1 MSREKSPFEKTA
13 ALKIMGKK
21 ISAKKGTS
29 SNLLKCVFVP
39 SSTAHAIATDGHVA
53 AVLDLNQYEDFSKVD
68 VLRELAFYADM
79 QVLNY
84 LNGYALVTAE
94 KKEEFVMEYGLGL
107 DDPRSQELKEMEL
120 PYPNLL
126 GMLPPAESLQNVS
139 ATGATFRP
147 GEIGV
152 LDSVADAFGVL
163 PIGTETIANVLY
175 GAEAEG
181 CHIAV
186 LTGLMLVAYPLR
198 QNKHDI
204 EVVPSKAMIQS
215 YFAERSGTDE
225 REEREENTDMNNV

>member
-1 MSREKSPFEKTA
+1 MSKEKSPFEKTAA

-21 ISAKKGTS
+21 ISAKKGTG
-29 SNLLKCVFVP
+29 SNILKCVFVP
-39 SSTAHAIATDGHVA
+39 NRTAHAIATDGRVA
-53 AVLDLNQYEDFSKVD
+53 AVLDLNQYEDFSKIE
-68 VLRELAFYADM
+68 VLQELAFYADM

-84 LNGYALVTAE
+84 LNGRALVTAE

-107 DDPRSQELKEMEL
+107 DNPSYKELSETEL

-126 GMLPPAESLQNVS
+126 ATLPPAEALQNVS

-181 CHIAV
+181 GHIAT
-186 LTGLMLVAYPLR
+186 LSGLMLVACPLR

-204 EVVPSKAMIQS
+204 EVVPSKAVVQS
-215 YFAERSGTDE
+215 YFAECSETDKKYE
-225 REEREENTDMNNV
+225 DNEQS

>member
-1 MSREKSPFEKTA
+1 MSKEKTPFEKTAA

-29 SNLLKCVFVP
+29 SNILKCVFVP
-39 SSTAHAIATDGHVA
+39 NRTAHAIATDGHVA
-53 AVLDLNQYEDFSKVD
+53 AVLDLNQHDDFSKID
-68 VLRELAFYADM
+68 VLQELAFYADM

-84 LNGYALVTAE
+84 LNGRALVTAE

-107 DDPRSQELKEMEL
+107 DNPNYDKLEDTGL

-126 GMLPPAESLQNVS
+126 ATLPPAEALQNVS

-181 CHIAV
+181 GHIAT
-186 LTGLMLVAYPLR
+186 LTGLMLVAWPLR

-204 EVVPSKAMIQS
+204 EVVPSKAAIQS
-215 YFAERSGTDE
+215 YFAERSETDE
-225 REEREENTDMNNV
+225 KDEDNEQS

>member
-1 MSREKSPFEKTA
+1 MSKGKTPFEKTAA

-21 ISAKKGTS
+21 ISAKKGTG
-29 SNLLKCVFVP
+29 SNILKCVFVP
-39 SSTAHAIATDGHVA
+39 NRTAHAIATDGHVA

-68 VLRELAFYADM
+68 VLQELAFYADM

-84 LNGYALVTAE
+84 LNGRALVTAE

-107 DDPRSQELKEMEL
+107 DNPNYEKLEDTEL

-126 GMLPPAESLQNVS
+126 NTLPPAEDLQNVS

-163 PIGTETIANVLY
+163 PIGTGTIANVLY

-181 CHIAV
+181 GHIAT
-186 LTGLMLVAYPLR
+186 LNGLMLVAWPLR

-204 EVVPSKAMIQS
+204 EVVPSKAVIQS

-225 REEREENTDMNNV
+225 KDEDNEQS

>member
-1 MSREKSPFEKTA
+1 
-13 ALKIMGKK
+13 
-21 ISAKKGTS
+21 
-29 SNLLKCVFVP
+29 
-39 SSTAHAIATDGHVA
+39 
-53 AVLDLNQYEDFSKVD
+53 
-68 VLRELAFYADM
+68 M

-84 LNGYALVTAE
+84 LNGRALVTAE

-107 DDPRSQELKEMEL
+107 DNPNNKELSETEL

-126 GMLPPAESLQNVS
+126 ATLPPAEALQNVS

-181 CHIAV
+181 GHIAT
-186 LTGLMLVAYPLR
+186 LSGLLLVACPLR

-204 EVVPSKAMIQS
+204 EVVPSKATIQS
-215 YFAERSGTDE
+215 YFAECCGTDE
-225 REEREENTDMNNV
+225 KDEDNEQS

>member
-1 MSREKSPFEKTA
+1 MSRKKSPFEKTAA

-21 ISAKKGTS
+21 ISAKKGTD
-29 SNLLKCVFVP
+29 SNILKCVFVP
-39 SSTAHAIATDGHVA
+39 NRTAHAIATDGHVA
-53 AVLDLNQYEDFSKVD
+53 AVLDLNQYEDFSKID
-68 VLRELAFYADM
+68 TLGELAFYADM

-84 LNGYALVTAE
+84 LNGRALVTAE

-107 DDPRSQELKEMEL
+107 DNPSYKELSETEL

-126 GMLPPAESLQNVS
+126 ATLPPAEALQNVS

-163 PIGTETIANVLY
+163 PIGTETIANALY

-181 CHIAV
+181 GHIAT
-186 LTGLMLVAYPLR
+186 LSGLMLVAWPLR
-198 QNKHDI
+198 QNKDNI
-204 EVVPSKAMIQS
+204 AVVPSKAVIQS
-215 YFAERSGTDE
+215 YFAERSGDDE
-225 REEREENTDMNNV
+225 KDEDNEQS

>member
-1 MSREKSPFEKTA
+1 MSKEKSPFEKTAA

-21 ISAKKGTS
+21 ISAKKGTG
-29 SNLLKCVFVP
+29 SNILKCVFVP
-39 SSTAHAIATDGHVA
+39 NRTAHAIATDGHVA
-53 AVLDLNQYEDFSKVD
+53 AVLNLNKYEDFSKVD
-68 VLRELAFYADM
+68 VLQELAFYADM

-84 LNGYALVTAE
+84 FNGRALVTAE
-94 KKEEFVMEYGLGL
+94 KKEEFVMEYGLGIDNPNYEKL
-107 DDPRSQELKEMEL
+107 EDTEL

-126 GMLPPAESLQNVS
+126 ATLPPAEALQNVS

-181 CHIAV
+181 GHIAT
-186 LTGLMLVAYPLR
+186 LTGLMLVAWPLR
-198 QNKHDI
+198 QNKGNI
-204 EVVPSKAMIQS
+204 AVVPSKETIQS
-215 YFAERSGTDE
+215 FFAISNKKE
-225 REEREENTDMNNV
+225 EENGNV

>member
-1 MSREKSPFEKTA
+1 MSKEKSPFEKTAA

-21 ISAKKGTS
+21 ISAKKGTG
-29 SNLLKCVFVP
+29 SNILKCVFVP
-39 SSTAHAIATDGHVA
+39 YNTAHAIATDGRVA
-53 AVLDLNQYEDFSKVD
+53 AVLDLKQYEDFSKID
-68 VLRELAFYADM
+68 VLQELAFYADM
-79 QVLNY
+79 QVLSY

-94 KKEEFVMEYGLGL
+94 KKEEFVMEYGIGIDNPKYEKLE
-107 DDPRSQELKEMEL
+107 DTVL

-126 GMLPPAESLQNVS
+126 NMLPPAESLQNVS

-181 CHIAV
+181 GHIAT
-186 LTGLMLVAYPLR
+186 LSGLMLVAWPLR

-204 EVVPSKAMIQS
+204 EVVPSKATIQS
-215 YFAERSGTDE
+215 YFAESEIKNNAEKEG
-225 REEREENTDMNNV
+225 EN

>member
-1 MSREKSPFEKTA
+1 MSREKSPFEKTAA

-21 ISAKKGTS
+21 ISAKKGTG
-29 SNLLKCVFVP
+29 SNILKCVFVP
-39 SSTAHAIATDGHVA
+39 NRTAHAIATDGHVA
-53 AVLDLNQYEDFSKVD
+53 AVLDLNQYEDFSKID
-68 VLRELAFYADM
+68 VLQELAFYADM

-84 LNGYALVTAE
+84 LNGRALVTAE

-107 DDPRSQELKEMEL
+107 ENPNYDKLEDTEL

-126 GMLPPAESLQNVS
+126 KTLPPAEALQNVS

-163 PIGTETIANVLY
+163 PIGTETIANKLY

-181 CHIAV
+181 GHIAM
-186 LTGLMLVAYPLR
+186 LSGLMLVAWPLR

-204 EVVPSKAMIQS
+204 EVVPSTAAIQS

-225 REEREENTDMNNV
+225 KDEDNEQS

>member
-1 MSREKSPFEKTA
+1 MSREKSPFEKTAA

-21 ISAKKGTS
+21 ISAKKGTG
-29 SNLLKCVFVP
+29 SNILKCVFVP
-39 SSTAHAIATDGHVA
+39 NRTAHAIATDGRVA
-53 AVLDLNQYEDFSKVD
+53 AVLDLNQYEDFSKID
-68 VLRELAFYADM
+68 VLQELAFYADM

-84 LNGYALVTAE
+84 LNGRALVTAE

-107 DDPRSQELKEMEL
+107 DNPSYEKLEDTEL

-126 GMLPPAESLQNVS
+126 SMLPPAESLQNVS

-163 PIGTETIANVLY
+163 PIVTETIANILY

-181 CHIAV
+181 CHIAT
-186 LTGLMLVAYPLR
+186 LSGLMLVAWPLR

-204 EVVPSKAMIQS
+204 EVVPSKAVIQS
-215 YFAERSGTDE
+215 YFAESE
-225 REEREENTDMNNV
+225 IENNKEKEGEN

>member
-1 MSREKSPFEKTA
+1 MSKEKSPFEKTAA

-21 ISAKKGTS
+21 ISAKKGS
-29 SNLLKCVFVP
+29 GSNILKCVFVP
-39 SSTAHAIATDGHVA
+39 NRTAHAIATDSHVA
-53 AVLDLNQYEDFSKVD
+53 AVLDLNKYEDFSKIE
-68 VLRELAFYADM
+68 VLQELAFYADM

-84 LNGYALVTAE
+84 LNGRALVTAE

-107 DDPRSQELKEMEL
+107 DNPSYKELSETEL

-126 GMLPPAESLQNVS
+126 ATLPPAETLQNVS

-163 PIGTETIANVLY
+163 PIVTETIANVLY

-181 CHIAV
+181 GHIAA
-186 LTGLMLVAYPLR
+186 LTGLLLVAWPLR

-204 EVVPSKAMIQS
+204 EVVPSKATIQS

-225 REEREENTDMNNV
+225 KDEDNEQS

>member
-1 MSREKSPFEKTA
+1 MSKEKSPFEKTAA

-21 ISAKKGTS
+21 ISAKKGTG
-29 SNLLKCVFVP
+29 SNILKCVFVP
-39 SSTAHAIATDGHVA
+39 NRTAHAIATDGHVA
-53 AVLDLNQYEDFSKVD
+53 AVLDLNQYAKDFSKVD
-68 VLRELAFYADM
+68 VLQELAFYADM

-84 LNGYALVTAE
+84 FNGRALVTAE

-107 DDPRSQELKEMEL
+107 DNPNYDKLEDTEL

-126 GMLPPAESLQNVS
+126 KALPPAEALQNVS

-181 CHIAV
+181 GHIAT
-186 LTGLMLVAYPLR
+186 LTGLMLAAWPLR

-204 EVVPSKAMIQS
+204 EVVPSKAVIQS
-215 YFAERSGTDE
+215 FFEEHEEKADE
-225 REEREENTDMNNV
+225 S

>member
-1 MSREKSPFEKTA
+1 MSREKSPFEKTAA

-21 ISAKKGTS
+21 ISAKKGTG
-29 SNLLKCVFVP
+29 SNILKCVFVP
-39 SSTAHAIATDGHVA
+39 NRTAHAIATDGHVA
-53 AVLDLNQYEDFSKVD
+53 AVLNLNQYEDFSKVD
-68 VLRELAFYADM
+68 VLQELAFYADM

-84 LNGYALVTAE
+84 FNGRALVTAE

-107 DDPRSQELKEMEL
+107 DNPNYDKLEGTEL

-126 GMLPPAESLQNVS
+126 KTLPPAEALQNVS

-181 CHIAV
+181 EHIAT
-186 LTGLMLVAYPLR
+186 LTGLMLVAWPLR

-204 EVVPSKAMIQS
+204 EVVPSKAVIQP
-215 YFAERSGTDE
+215 YFAECETDE
-225 REEREENTDMNNV
+225 SKQSNGGENE

>member
-1 MSREKSPFEKTA
+1 MSKEKSPFEKTAA

-21 ISAKKGTS
+21 ISAKKGTG
-29 SNLLKCVFVP
+29 SNILKCVFVP
-39 SSTAHAIATDGHVA
+39 NRTAHAIATDGHVA
-53 AVLDLNQYEDFSKVD
+53 AILDLNQYEDFSKTD
-68 VLRELAFYADM
+68 VLQELAFYADM

-84 LNGYALVTAE
+84 LNGRALVTAE

-107 DDPRSQELKEMEL
+107 DNPNYDKLEDTEL

-126 GMLPPAESLQNVS
+126 KALPPAETLQNVS

-163 PIGTETIANVLY
+163 PAVTETIANVLY

-181 CHIAV
+181 GHIAT
-186 LTGLMLVAYPLR
+186 LTGLMLVAWPLR
-198 QNKHDI
+198 QNKDNI
-204 EVVPSKAMIQS
+204 AVVPSKTVIQS
-215 YFAERSGTDE
+215 FFAERGEKDE
-225 REEREENTDMNNV
+225 SDGGENE

>member
-1 MSREKSPFEKTA
+1 MSREKSPFEKTAA

-21 ISAKKGTS
+21 ISAKKGTG
-29 SNLLKCVFVP
+29 SNILKCVFVP
-39 SSTAHAIATDGHVA
+39 NRTAHAIATDGHVA
-53 AVLDLNQYEDFSKVD
+53 AVLDLNQYEDFSKID
-68 VLRELAFYADM
+68 VLQKLAFYADM

-84 LNGYALVTAE
+84 LNGRALVTAE

-107 DDPRSQELKEMEL
+107 DNPNYDKLEDTEL

-126 GMLPPAESLQNVS
+126 SMLPPAESLQNVS

-147 GEIGV
+147 GEIDV

-163 PIGTETIANVLY
+163 PIGTETIANILY

-181 CHIAV
+181 SHIAT
-186 LTGLMLVAYPLR
+186 LTGLILVAWPLR

-204 EVVPSKAMIQS
+204 EVVPSKAVIQS

-225 REEREENTDMNNV
+225 KDEDNEQS

>member
-1 MSREKSPFEKTA
+1 MSKEKSPFEKTAA

-21 ISAKKGTS
+21 ISAKKGTG
-29 SNLLKCVFVP
+29 SNILKCVFVP
-39 SSTAHAIATDGHVA
+39 NRTAHAIATDGHVA
-53 AVLDLNQYEDFSKVD
+53 AVLNLNQYEDFSKVD
-68 VLRELAFYADM
+68 VLQELAFYADM

-84 LNGYALVTAE
+84 LNGRALVTAE

-107 DDPRSQELKEMEL
+107 DNPNYDKLEDTELS
-120 PYPNLL
+120 YPNLL
-126 GMLPPAESLQNVS
+126 KTLPPAEALQNVS

-181 CHIAV
+181 GHIAT
-186 LTGLMLVAYPLR
+186 LTGLMLVAWPLR

-204 EVVPSKAMIQS
+204 EVVPSKAVIQS
-215 YFAERSGTDE
+215 FFEECCGTDE
-225 REEREENTDMNNV
+225 NTKSNGGENE

>member
-1 MSREKSPFEKTA
+1 MSKEKSPFEKTAA

-21 ISAKKGTS
+21 ISAKKGTG
-29 SNLLKCVFVP
+29 SNILKCVFVP
-39 SSTAHAIATDGHVA
+39 NRTAHAIATDGHVA
-53 AVLDLNQYEDFSKVD
+53 AVLDLNQYEDFSKID
-68 VLRELAFYADM
+68 VLQELAFYADM

-84 LNGYALVTAE
+84 INGRALVTAE

-107 DDPRSQELKEMEL
+107 DNPSYKELSETEL

-126 GMLPPAESLQNVS
+126 AALPPAEALQNVS

-181 CHIAV
+181 VHIAA
-186 LTGLMLVAYPLR
+186 LTGLLLAAWPLR

-204 EVVPSKAMIQS
+204 EVVPSKATIQS
-215 YFAERSGTDE
+215 YFAESEITNNAEKEG
-225 REEREENTDMNNV
+225 EN

>member
-1 MSREKSPFEKTA
+1 MSREKSPFEKTAA

-21 ISAKKGTS
+21 ISAKKGTG

-39 SSTAHAIATDGHVA
+39 SRTAHAIATDGRVA
-53 AVLDLNQYEDFSKVD
+53 AVLDLKQYEDFSKID
-68 VLRELAFYADM
+68 TLRELAFYADM

-107 DDPRSQELKEMEL
+107 DNPNYEKLEDTEL

-126 GMLPPAESLQNVS
+126 NMLPPAESLQNVS
-139 ATGATFRP
+139 VTGATFRP

-163 PIGTETIANVLY
+163 PIGTETIANILY

-181 CHIAV
+181 SHIAT
-186 LTGLMLVAYPLR
+186 LTGLMLVVWPLK
-198 QNKHDI
+198 QNKHKNLRLYMRQDLRMFK
-204 EVVPSKAMIQS
+204 S
-215 YFAERSGTDE
+215 
-225 REEREENTDMNNV
+225 

>member
-1 MSREKSPFEKTA
+1 MSKEKSPFEKTAA

-21 ISAKKGTS
+21 ISAKKGS
-29 SNLLKCVFVP
+29 GSNILKCVFVP
-39 SSTAHAIATDGHVA
+39 NRTAHAIATDGHAA
-53 AVLDLNQYEDFSKVD
+53 AVLDLNQYEDFSKIE
-68 VLRELAFYADM
+68 VLQELAFYADM

-84 LNGYALVTAE
+84 LNGRALVTAE

-107 DDPRSQELKEMEL
+107 DNPNYDKLEDTEL

-126 GMLPPAESLQNVS
+126 KTLPPAEALQNVS

-147 GEIGV
+147 GVIGV

-181 CHIAV
+181 SHIAT
-186 LTGLMLVAYPLR
+186 LTGLLLVASPLR
-198 QNKHDI
+198 QNKDNI
-204 EVVPSKAMIQS
+204 AVVPSKAVIQS

-225 REEREENTDMNNV
+225 KDEDNEQS

>member
-1 MSREKSPFEKTA
+1 MSKEKSPFEKTAA

-21 ISAKKGTS
+21 ISAKKGS
-29 SNLLKCVFVP
+29 GSNILKCVFGP
-39 SSTAHAIATDGHVA
+39 NRTAHAIATDGHAA
-53 AVLDLNQYEDFSKVD
+53 AVLDLNQYEDFSKIE
-68 VLRELAFYADM
+68 VLQELAFYADM

-84 LNGYALVTAE
+84 LNGRALVTAE

-107 DDPRSQELKEMEL
+107 DNPNYDKLEDTEL

-126 GMLPPAESLQNVS
+126 KTLPPAEALQNVS

-147 GEIGV
+147 GVIGV

-181 CHIAV
+181 SHIAT
-186 LTGLMLVAYPLR
+186 LTGLLLVASPLR
-198 QNKHDI
+198 QNKDNI
-204 EVVPSKAMIQS
+204 AVVPSKAVIQS

-225 REEREENTDMNNV
+225 KDEDNEQS

>member
-1 MSREKSPFEKTA
+1 MF
-13 ALKIMGKK
+13 
-21 ISAKKGTS
+21 
-29 SNLLKCVFVP
+29 
-39 SSTAHAIATDGHVA
+39 VA
-53 AVLDLNQYEDFSKVD
+53 AVFVTAKIWKHLRCFSVGEWIKCQK
-68 VLRELAFYADM
+68 LAFYADM

-84 LNGYALVTAE
+84 LNGRALVTAE

-107 DDPRSQELKEMEL
+107 DNPNYDKLEDTEL

-126 GMLPPAESLQNVS
+126 SMLPPAESLQNVS

-147 GEIGV
+147 GEIDV

-163 PIGTETIANVLY
+163 PIGTETIANILY

-181 CHIAV
+181 SHIAT
-186 LTGLMLVAYPLR
+186 LTGLILVAWPLR

-204 EVVPSKAMIQS
+204 EVVPSKAVIQS

-225 REEREENTDMNNV
+225 KDEDNEQS

>member
-1 MSREKSPFEKTA
+1 MSKEKSPFEKTAA

-21 ISAKKGTS
+21 ISAKKGTG
-29 SNLLKCVFVP
+29 SNILKCVFVP
-39 SSTAHAIATDGHVA
+39 NRTAHAIATDGHVA
-53 AVLDLNQYEDFSKVD
+53 AVLDLNKYEDFSKVD
-68 VLRELAFYADM
+68 VLQELAFYADM

-84 LNGYALVTAE
+84 INGRALVTAE

-107 DDPRSQELKEMEL
+107 DNPSYEKLEDTGL

-126 GMLPPAESLQNVS
+126 ATLPPAEALQNVS

-163 PIGTETIANVLY
+163 PIGTGTIANVLY

-181 CHIAV
+181 GHIAT
-186 LTGLMLVAYPLR
+186 LTGLLLVAWPLR

-204 EVVPSKAMIQS
+204 EVVPSKAVIQS
-215 YFAERSGTDE
+215 FFAISNQ
-225 REEREENTDMNNV
+225 EEEENGNV